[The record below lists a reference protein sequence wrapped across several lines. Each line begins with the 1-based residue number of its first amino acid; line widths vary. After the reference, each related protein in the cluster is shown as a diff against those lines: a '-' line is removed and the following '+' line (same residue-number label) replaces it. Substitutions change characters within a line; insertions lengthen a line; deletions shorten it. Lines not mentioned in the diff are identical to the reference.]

1 MNEIGIIVLLSPQL
15 SVSSSQMDV
24 FIMNRHI
31 PLINIS
37 SIRLSSLSYRD
48 RIFPDKSRISFPENN
63 KVKLDISDNFTLHIT
78 LSLQ

>member
-31 PLINIS
+31 PFLVDQYFFDPIIF
-37 SIRLSSLSYRD
+37 IILSRQN
-48 RIFPDKSRISFPENN
+48 FSR
-63 KVKLDISDNFTLHIT
+63 
-78 LSLQ
+78 